1 MNKKGQALVE
11 FVLILPI
18 FIMLMLAVFDY
29 VKIMQTRM
37 SLEDTIENIVL
48 SESSKL
54 DDDIKLD
61 IKTEEGVKTYSLS
74 KKVDLV
80 SPVVSAVLDKD
91 YSVVVTRSVYE

>member
-48 SESSKL
+48 SESGKL